1 MNVEEAK
8 VTDLDGIMV
17 LVHQAQLY
25 FKEHDNNQWQNN
37 YPTEKVILTDIRN
50 HENYVL
56 RDHDQVVATMTLN
69 FARQAEYEN
78 NQGETWQTSATYA
91 TIHRLAVDN
100 QSKGQGLA
108 TKMLSFAA
116 EKCRFLKVGSLRT
129 DTYES
134 NFPMQT
140 TLRRNGFAQRG
151 IIKRSGVADMI
162 AYEKIIK

>member
-8 VTDLDGIMV
+8 VADLEGIMR
-17 LVHQAQLY
+17 LVRQAQLY
-25 FKEHDNNQWQNN
+25 FKEHDIDQWQNN
-37 YPTEKVILTDIRN
+37 YPTKEVILTDIRN

-69 FARQAEYEN
+69 FAPQAEYEN
-78 NQGETWQTSATYA
+78 IQSETWQTSATYA

-129 DTYES
+129 DTYAS

-140 TLRRNGFAQRG
+140 TLKRNGFVQQG
-151 IIKRSGVADMI
+151 IIKRPGVADMI
-162 AYEKIIK
+162 AFEKIIK